1 MQQSAPNE
9 SVHRSF
15 TSDEAALL
23 HDTPAVMPSSSNL
36 KALGERWTLSVT
48 TQVPINEACAA
59 EAPGAADWRTTKGLG
74 LYIVSTILLS
84 IQATAAKVLGKC
96 CTTQC
101 NTKVATA

>member
-1 MQQSAPNE
+1 MQQNAPKA
-9 SVHRSF
+9 SVHSST
-15 TSDEAALL
+15 TSDEDALR
-23 HDTPAVMPSSSNL
+23 HDSPAVTPMSSNL
-36 KALGERWTLSVT
+36 KASAERWTLSVT

-74 LYIVSTILLS
+74 LYILSTILLS

-101 NTKVATA
+101 N